1 MKVRL
6 YKAPDGKGKLVKA
19 KDGMAVNIDKE
30 INKKIAEGK
39 DPEIIIYEM
48 AEFGLSR
55 DQARDKVYKQYDL
68 LGDDEYDEDEVSA
81 PYDRPVQEETT
92 EVVEEDE
99 PDNAAIY
106 DYYGGDNQGLAVVN
120 EGADEDDDEYMA
132 RYGGQYAEGGQF
144 APGSIVPKPKQPYYI
159 GMDAEPYDNAYKFGG
174 LTKGA
179 YVKKRIKELRKA
191 A

>member
-68 LGDDEYDEDEVSA
+68 LGDDEYDEDELSK
-81 PYDRPVQEETT
+81 
-92 EVVEEDE
+92 
-99 PDNAAIY
+99 
-106 DYYGGDNQGLAVVN
+106 
-120 EGADEDDDEYMA
+120 
-132 RYGGQYAEGGQF
+132 
-144 APGSIVPKPKQPYYI
+144 S
-159 GMDAEPYDNAYKFGG
+159 
-174 LTKGA
+174 LT
-179 YVKKRIKELRKA
+179 LDWND
-191 A
+191 